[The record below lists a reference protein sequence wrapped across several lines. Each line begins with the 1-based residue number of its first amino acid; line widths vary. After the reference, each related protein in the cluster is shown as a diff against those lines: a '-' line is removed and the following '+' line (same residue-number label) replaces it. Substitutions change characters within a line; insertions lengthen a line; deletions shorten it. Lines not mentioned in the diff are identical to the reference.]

1 MKQCLVLS
9 GKGGTGKTTI
19 ASAFIYLNQSKQ
31 FADCD
36 VEAPNLHLV
45 YKQGEK
51 QSTPYHGLAKA
62 IIDPDQCLGC
72 GLCYE
77 YCRFNAIEKEGG
89 YHVNPYKCEG
99 CGVCGY
105 VCPENAITY
114 EQMVDGSVDL
124 YTHDYVFSTGSLKM
138 GSGNSGLLVSE
149 VKKQLDKS
157 REGIAIVDGPP
168 GIGCPVIASMSGVDF
183 ILLVTEP
190 SMSGFSDMKRL
201 IQTIQKTK
209 TPMGVCINK
218 YDINEKISGQ
228 IKDYLKKQSIPLLGQ
243 VPYDQRVSVAIN
255 GQRQLMED
263 DHDVSREIKKIYNQA
278 MVFLT

>member
-72 GLCYE
+72 GLCYDH
-77 YCRFNAIEKEGG
+77 CRFNAIEKEGG

-157 REGIAIVDGPP
+157 KEGIAIVDGPP

-228 IKDYLKKQSIPLLGQ
+228 IKDYLKKQAIPLLGQ
-243 VPYDQRVSVAIN
+243 VPYDQRVSDAIN

-263 DHDVSREIKKIYNQA
+263 DHDVSREIKKIYHQA